1 MDFPP
6 IGLGT
11 YDLTD
16 PETCE
21 TAVAT
26 AVDDGYDHIDTAQ
39 GYGNEAVVA
48 SGLERADRDADEVL
62 LATKLETGN
71 LGSDDVVATARESAD
86 RLGVDSIDLLYV
98 HWPINTYHPEE
109 TLPALD
115 RLVEDGL
122 VERVGLSNFRPDQ
135 LAAAIDR
142 LDAPVAAHQVE
153 MHPLLPQSALHAL
166 AVEEGHQLVAY
177 CPIARNQVADVPQI
191 ADIAAAHD
199 VTAAQVSLAW
209 LHAKDRVTPI
219 PRSSTPEHIREN
231 HAALDLDLTADEMAT
246 LDAID
251 RRHRVVDFDAAPW
264 NQ

>member
-21 TAVAT
+21 RAVAA
-26 AVDDGYDHIDTAQ
+26 AVDDGYEHVDTAQ
-39 GYGNEAVVA
+39 GYNNEAIVA
-48 SGLERADRDADEVL
+48 RGLERADRDADEVL

-71 LGSDDVVATARESAD
+71 LGFDDVVATARESAE
-86 RLGVDSIDLLYV
+86 RLGVDAIDLLYV
-98 HWPINTYHPEE
+98 HWPINTYDPAE

-115 RLVEDGL
+115 QLVADGL

-135 LAAAIDR
+135 LETAIDR

-153 MHPLLPQSALHAL
+153 MHPLLPQPDLHRLALD
-166 AVEEGHQLVAY
+166 EGHQLVAY
-177 CPIARNQVADVPQI
+177 CPIARNEVADVPQI

-199 VTAAQVSLAW
+199 ATPAQVSLAW
-209 LHAKDRVTPI
+209 LHAKDQVTPI
-219 PRSSTPEHIREN
+219 PRSSAPGHIREH
-231 HAALDLDLTADEMAT
+231 HAALDLDLTPEEIAT
-246 LDAID
+246 IDGID
-251 RRHRVVDFDAAPW
+251 RQHRIVDFDAAPW